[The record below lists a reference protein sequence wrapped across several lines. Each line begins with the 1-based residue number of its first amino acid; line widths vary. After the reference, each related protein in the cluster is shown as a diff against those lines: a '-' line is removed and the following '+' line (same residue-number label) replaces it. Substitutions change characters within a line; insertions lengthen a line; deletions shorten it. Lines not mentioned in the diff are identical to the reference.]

1 MLNPENLHSPDSAPS
16 CFSGFYS
23 DENVLVVLDG
33 DRRIL
38 HWSEKAGKVLGWEA
52 GEVEGSELLSLLF
65 RNASPGLAR
74 LVDRLFQAR
83 GGYPIAGR
91 RAEVEVFRK
100 DESKCLVELNV
111 VPISID
117 HAQRFCVFIRD
128 LGKVNWQ
135 DERSRLLSDIT
146 CILARA
152 DRLDAALPDILAA
165 FCHRTPWVFGAFWR
179 VDPEG
184 KRIQCILSG
193 KRTPQGLEEF
203 VASTRSMSIEK
214 GNSLPGRVWE
224 SEEIEWMTDLTRKE
238 LFIRAPEA
246 ETGGLKT
253 GFAFPVKKAGQF
265 FGVFEFFSREE
276 VVPDAD
282 FLAMV
287 NVLSGNLGE
296 YIVRKQAE
304 ELIRISEERF
314 RTASRYASFVP
325 AEFDKDLRY
334 RWIYNPHLDFDP
346 DTVMGKRDDEL
357 EDSEGTRR
365 LRDLKRRV
373 VESGQGEI
381 GEIAFQRSDG
391 VRFYDFA
398 VEPLR
403 NAAGAVSGG
412 MSAAFDITPR
422 KRAERELEK
431 FATLVEQS
439 NDFIAIVEPGGR
451 LIYLNLAARR
461 LAGMEKQDSE
471 AGRDVLEF
479 IHPED
484 RELTQA
490 NLSLALSEGS
500 WRGEFRLRSPE
511 SGRIVPVAGN
521 LFPLRETDPTTDGEM
536 QVIGLALMALDLT
549 QVKEKEEQLH
559 HAQKMEALGRLAGG
573 VAHDFNNILTAIIGY
588 SDLLISLMAREDPS
602 RDLAKEIKMAGE
614 RAASLTR
621 QLLAYSRKQV
631 LQKKFLVLNDI
642 VRSMETMLRRLI
654 GENVILET
662 STDQGLW
669 AAELD
674 PAQMEQV
681 ILNLAVN
688 ARDAMPAGGRL
699 LLETRNV
706 ELDEAAVRTMPPLEP
721 GLYVA
726 LVVKD
731 TGEGMSQEVLSSL
744 FEPFFTT
751 KKEGKGTGLG
761 LSMVYGI
768 VQQSGGGVQVEST
781 LGKGSAFSIYFPAL
795 REAKA
800 AEETAPT
807 PSRAFS
813 GGAET
818 VLLVEDDTMV
828 RDFLEKALAR
838 GGYTVRT
845 ASSGKDAFEMEPGL
859 GSPLS
864 LLITDIVMPGIGGI
878 EVAEEFRRRHQGIRV
893 LFISGYAPDNRV
905 TEELSAGRV
914 ELLAKPFSA
923 EVLLAK
929 VGKLLG
935 AMDLHS

>member
-1 MLNPENLHSPDSAPS
+1 MK
-16 CFSGFYS
+16 G
-23 DENVLVVLDG
+23 
-33 DRRIL
+33 R
-38 HWSEKAGKVLGWEA
+38 
-52 GEVEGSELLSLLF
+52 ELLRLLF
-65 RNASPGLAR
+65 RTSSPGLTR
-74 LVDRLFQAR
+74 LVDQLFQSK
-83 GGYPIAGR
+83 GGNSIAGR
-91 RAEVEVFRK
+91 RAEVEVLRR
-100 DESKCLVELNV
+100 DGLKCRVELNV

-117 HAQRFCVFIRD
+117 QAQRYCVFVRD
-128 LGKVNWQ
+128 LGNVNWQ
-135 DERSRLLSDIT
+135 DERSRLLSTIP

-152 DRLDAALPDILAA
+152 DRLEDALPDTLAA
-165 FCHRTPWVFGAFWR
+165 FCSRSPWVFGAFWR
-179 VDPEG
+179 LDPERN
-184 KRIQCILSG
+184 RIGCILSG
-193 KRTPQGLEEF
+193 NGIPQGLEDF
-203 VASTRSMSIEK
+203 VARTRGMVVEK
-214 GNSLPGRVWE
+214 GCSLPGRVWE

-238 LFIRAPEA
+238 LFVRAPEA
-246 ETGGLKT
+246 EEGGLKT
-253 GFAFPVKKAGQF
+253 AFAFPVKKGEYF
-265 FGVFEFFSREE
+265 FGVFEFFSREKIA
-276 VVPDAD
+276 PDAD

-287 NVLSGNLGE
+287 NVLSSLLGE

-304 ELIRISEERF
+304 ELIRLSEERF

-334 RWIYNPHLDFDP
+334 RWIYNPHPDFDP
-346 DTVMGKRDDEL
+346 AMVMGKRDDEL
-357 EDSEGTRR
+357 EDSEGTRK

-381 GEIAFQRSDG
+381 EEIAFKRSDG

-403 NAAGAVSGG
+403 NAAGDVMGG
-412 MSAAFDITPR
+412 ISAAFDITPR
-422 KRAERELEK
+422 KLAERELEK
-431 FATLVEQS
+431 FAALVAQS

-451 LIYLNLAARR
+451 LLYLNRSARR
-461 LAGMEKQDSE
+461 MAGMEEQDSKT
-471 AGRDVLEF
+471 GRNILEF

-484 RELTQA
+484 QKEA
-490 NLSLALSEGS
+490 EGIFSHVLSEGS
-500 WRGEFRLRSPE
+500 WKGEFRLRIPA
-511 SGRIVPVAGN
+511 SGRVVPVAWN
-521 LFPLRETDPTTDGEM
+521 LFPLRERNPTTDGEM
-536 QVIGLALMALDLT
+536 QVIGLALVALDLT
-549 QVKEKEEQLH
+549 EVKEKDEQLH

-588 SDLLISLMAREDPS
+588 SDLLVALLSREVPG
-602 RDLAKEIKMAGE
+602 RDLAEEIKKAGE

-631 LQKKFLVLNDI
+631 LQKRFLVLNET
-642 VRSMETMLRRLI
+642 VRNMEAMLRRLI
-654 GENVILET
+654 GENVIFET
-662 STDQGLW
+662 SMDHGLW

-699 LLETRNV
+699 LIETRNV
-706 ELDEAAVRTMPPLEP
+706 EMDTATARTIPPLEP

-731 TGEGMSQEVLSSL
+731 TGEGMSQEVLSRL

-768 VQQSGGGVQVEST
+768 VQQSGGAVQVEST
-781 LGKGSAFSIYFPAL
+781 PGKGSAFSIYFPAL

-800 AEETAPT
+800 AEENAPT
-807 PSRAFS
+807 PSPAFS

-828 RDFLEKALAR
+828 RDFLEIALAR

-845 ASSGKDAFEMEPGL
+845 ASSGKDALEIEPGL

-878 EVAEEFRRRHQGIRV
+878 EVAEEIRRRHPGIRV

-905 TEELSAGRV
+905 TEELSEGRV